1 MLPTS
6 NHIVNFIRKQHLC
19 EVIVGQILPIICG
32 NDWNQAIT
40 TIQLK
45 LPLLKHNFH
54 LVAHILPA
62 MLRETAVFRKACVLP
77 GLRPHQHLR
86 QAAAGEFAGILAH
99 HIENSLLQ
107 RI

>member
-1 MLPTS
+1 MRS
-6 NHIVNFIRKQHLC
+6 DF
-19 EVIVGQILPIICG
+19 GQILPIICG

-62 MLRETAVFRKACVLP
+62 MLGETAVFRKTCILP
-77 GLRPHQHLR
+77 GLRPHQHLC
-86 QAAAGEFAGILAH
+86 QPAAGEAAGIFTH
-99 HIENSLLQ
+99 YIENGLLH
-107 RI
+107 RG